1 MGVRVLS
8 DSSPLGDQYS
18 EGRRLR
24 IWGQGCGLDPTSTR
38 LFGFSK
44 FQFLP
49 LKKREGANTHFPR
62 EHSASERTTDT
73 GHENYSSA

>member
-8 DSSPLGDQYS
+8 DSGPLGDQYS

-49 LKKREGANTHFPR
+49 LKK
-62 EHSASERTTDT
+62 
-73 GHENYSSA
+73 

>member
-1 MGVRVLS
+1 MGVVKGGWGRGSRYMGVRVLS
-8 DSSPLGDQYS
+8 DSSPLEDQYS

-49 LKKREGANTHFPR
+49 LKK
-62 EHSASERTTDT
+62 
-73 GHENYSSA
+73 

>member
-1 MGVRVLS
+1 MGVWVLS
-8 DSSPLGDQYS
+8 DSSPLEDQYS

-49 LKKREGANTHFPR
+49 LKK
-62 EHSASERTTDT
+62 
-73 GHENYSSA
+73 